1 MTSLTEALERIMNWL
16 QQHKPDYAGTFLL
29 GLSHSEI
36 TERLGDFHSQV
47 PQTIYELYRWRNG
60 TRGYQN
66 DSVVFPPLVFLP
78 LEDAVELCLEF
89 IDISKEIED
98 EIKYEGNLLFPFLE
112 IDGDRCAVLLR
123 EAGMQDS
130 PIIHIG
136 ETYSTRLM
144 YSSLTSMMQTL
155 AECYET
161 GGYYIAAEGLEEEG
175 FTVADESKVATSLRK
190 YNPEMNANALAV
202 IQTLLLQETELS
214 KESLEELYS
223 ATSRMRWFKD
233 PNLVNILI
241 EALSSR
247 MSDFPE
253 QNLGIRSD
261 IIHTLGQLN
270 DVRAVEPLISAL
282 KDNFQLV
289 RYRAAIGLGEIGDSR
304 AIDPLVE
311 SLEDIDEQ
319 VRSMASHS
327 LVSLKAI
334 EPIIL
339 AASHCNAHVRE

>member
-1 MTSLTEALERIMNWL
+1 
-16 QQHKPDYAGTFLL
+16 
-29 GLSHSEI
+29 
-36 TERLGDFHSQV
+36 
-47 PQTIYELYRWRNG
+47 
-60 TRGYQN
+60 
-66 DSVVFPPLVFLP
+66 
-78 LEDAVELCLEF
+78 
-89 IDISKEIED
+89 
-98 EIKYEGNLLFPFLE
+98 
-112 IDGDRCAVLLR
+112 
-123 EAGMQDS
+123 
-130 PIIHIG
+130 
-136 ETYSTRLM
+136 
-144 YSSLTSMMQTL
+144 MMQTL

-175 FTVADESKVATSLRK
+175 FTVANEKKVAEALRK

-202 IQTLLLQETELS
+202 IQTLLLQENEIS

-319 VRSMASHS
+319 VRNMASHS

-339 AASHCNAHVRE
+339 AARHCNVHVREQAAWMLGEIEDSRVMGLLSQLINDDDPNVVTKARFAIKKISQRD